1 MVDREAIEHLASVW
15 SSTTELC
22 GDFGEQEWNLP
33 TDCPGWTVRD
43 QVAHVL
49 GTEMSLAGAE
59 SPGPAADRSVVH
71 NELGAANQAWVESF
85 RELPGAAV
93 LGRFATTT
101 KERLESLRAMPD
113 HQLAADADTPLGRM
127 SYADFLRVR
136 VMDSWVHEQDI
147 RTAVERPGGLDSA
160 AAGAAIDL
168 LLQPF
173 GYVVGKKV
181 RPREGTAL
189 GLHVHGPVQRSRVVE
204 FSDGR
209 GRQVEPTRETSAAVS
224 TDTST
229 FARLAAGRW
238 SAARA
243 LAAGRAEHRG
253 DRELGRALLENLATT
268 P

>member
-1 MVDREAIEHLASVW
+1 MADREVIQQLASVW
-15 SSTTELC
+15 SSIAELC

-49 GTEMSLAGAE
+49 GTEMSLAGEE
-59 SPGPAADRSVVH
+59 SPASAADRSVVH

-85 RELPGAAV
+85 RELPGTAL

-101 KERLESLRAMPD
+101 KERLESLREMLD
-113 HQLAADADTPLGRM
+113 HQLAADADTLLGRM
-127 SYADFLRVR
+127 PYEEFLRVR

-147 RTAVERPGGLDSA
+147 RTAAERPGGLDSV
-160 AAGAAIDL
+160 AAGAAVDL
-168 LLQPF
+168 LLQPL
-173 GYVVGKKV
+173 GYIVGKKV
-181 RPREGTAL
+181 RPREGTVL
-189 GLHVHGPVQRSRVVE
+189 GLHVHGPVQRSRAVE

-224 TDTST
+224 TDTT
-229 FARLAAGRW
+229 AFARLAAGRW
-238 SAARA
+238 SAEHA
-243 LAAGRAEHRG
+243 LAAGRAEYRG
-253 DRELGRALLENLATT
+253 DPEHGRALLENLATT